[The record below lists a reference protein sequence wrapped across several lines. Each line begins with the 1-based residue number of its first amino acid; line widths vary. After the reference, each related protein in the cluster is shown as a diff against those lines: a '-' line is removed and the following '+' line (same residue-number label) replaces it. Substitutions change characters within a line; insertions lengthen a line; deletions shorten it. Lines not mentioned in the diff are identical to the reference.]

1 MNATPD
7 GGPSQRPQ
15 DGNHQSNP
23 GKHEKASRK
32 RPKRPPEHWLTSFA
46 RHLLHVSIFVLM
58 EMIPTELAAEDL
70 LILFRWPGGIIKCP
84 MAETGQCSGT
94 KAHEVLP
101 KRRPRKFF
109 CNECH
114 LAFTV
119 RYEASNTAMHG
130 SHLPFRVWI
139 WALYFKANTQGLKIC
154 ELREYLGV
162 SKRTAQRL
170 YRILPGP
177 LRKVNPGPL
186 PVPQQEYQQPN
197 GFDPDAEPGIEAPEA
212 QPGPAMRWSV
222 MDMMRLYRTERDC
235 DQMLTDTLHPDG
247 IKSPSKTQNCA
258 GSPIPEVETVSGL
271 RTFQRSGYSQHFT
284 VRTNTVMERSQ
295 LPSKVW
301 VWAAYFMV
309 NTSIGISASRLAR
322 YLGIRRATAHH
333 LTHRLREAM
342 QETDPPLMSGIAEVD
357 ETVWKFEKVLG
368 KSRLYTVVLRSR
380 NPDKVYVVPVLARTK
395 AQLRTIIIMHIA
407 KQAIVCTD
415 GWSGYHGLESLGYIH
430 VWVIHKD
437 RVYATRIMEDPEGFP
452 EGLPKDLVV
461 HVNGAE
467 SFNSRLRM
475 AARKTYR
482 GRYSP
487 QHMALYHIQ
496 DAWLHNHRDMAVL
509 DRVKKVLSQTVGR
522 RLTLKEL
529 RQALPRLEEL
539 VSMHRQG
546 DGKVLVMLDRYAS
559 WMLNDI
565 QPMLFDF
572 ESLPSAVQ
580 SPKRPKRPTKARPP
594 LPENLVAMWLPG
606 FAQLLQPDD
615 R

>member
-1 MNATPD
+1 MHVTSD
-7 GGPSQRPQ
+7 DGPSQRPQ

-58 EMIPTELAAEDL
+58 EMMPDEIAAEDL
-70 LILFRWPGGIIKCP
+70 LILFRWPEGIIICP

-101 KRRPRKFF
+101 NRRPRKFF
-109 CNECH
+109 CNECK

-119 RYEASNTAMHG
+119 RYEASKTAMHG
-130 SHLPFRVWI
+130 SHLPFQVWI

-177 LRKVNPGPL
+177 LRKGNPGPL
-186 PVPQQEYQQPN
+186 PVPQPN
-197 GFDPDAEPGIEAPEA
+197 GFDPDSRPGIEAPEA
-212 QPGPAMRWSV
+212 QPAPAMRGSV
-222 MDMMRLYRTERDC
+222 MDMMRLYRTDGDYR
-235 DQMLTDTLHPDG
+235 QLLINALYPDG
-247 IKSPSKTQNCA
+247 MKCPSEKQNCT
-258 GSPIPEVETVSGL
+258 GSPIPEVATEKGL
-271 RTFQRSGYSQHFT
+271 RKLQCSGCGRRFT
-284 VRTNTVMERSQ
+284 AITNNTVMRNSQ
-295 LPSKVW
+295 LSSRVW

-309 NTSIGISASRLAR
+309 NTSIGISSSRLAR

-342 QETDPPLMSGIAEVD
+342 QETAPPLMSGIAEAD

-368 KSRLYTVVLRSR
+368 ESRLYTVVLRSR
-380 NPDKVYVVPVLARTK
+380 NPDKVYVVTVLARTK

-407 KQAIVCTD
+407 REAIVCTD
-415 GWSGYHGLESLGYIH
+415 GWSGYDNLSSLDYIH
-430 VWVIHKD
+430 VWVIHNDK
-437 RVYATRIMEDPEGFP
+437 VYARRITEDSKDLPK
-452 EGLPKDLVV
+452 GLPKDLVI

-475 AARKTYR
+475 AARNTYR

-509 DRVKKVLSQTVGR
+509 DRMKKVLSQTAGR

-539 VSMHRQG
+539 VAMHQLG
-546 DGKVLVMLDRYAS
+546 DGKGLVMLDRYAF

-565 QPMLFDF
+565 QPLLFDF
-572 ESLPSAVQ
+572 ESLPPAVQ
-580 SPKRPKRPTKARPP
+580 SPKPPKRPTKARPP
-594 LPENLVAMWLPG
+594 LPENPAAMWLPG
-606 FAQLLQPDD
+606 FAQHKRIEGQTL
-615 R
+615 